1 MFSGALMVVLVAL
14 ILFRR
19 IIWHTV
25 CLVIGDKMLNRPAKT
40 RAATP
45 ALHRINNNNNNRQ
58 WSHDEDEEE
67 DDDVFS

>member
-25 CLVIGDKMLNRPAKT
+25 CLVIGDKMLNRPVKT

-45 ALHRINNNNNNRQ
+45 ALHRINNNNRQ
-58 WSHDEDEEE
+58 WSHDEDEE
-67 DDDVFS
+67 DDVFS

>member
-1 MFSGALMVVLVAL
+1 MFSGALMVVLVVL

-25 CLVIGDKMLNRPAKT
+25 CLVIGDKMLNRPAKS

-45 ALHRINNNNNNRQ
+45 ALRRMNNNNNRQ
-58 WSHDEDEEE
+58 LSRDEDEEE
-67 DDDVFS
+67 EDLFS

>member
-1 MFSGALMVVLVAL
+1 MFSGALMVVLVVL

-25 CLVIGDKMLNRPAKT
+25 CLVIGDKMLNRPAKS

-45 ALHRINNNNNNRQ
+45 ALHHINNNNSQ
-58 WSHDEDEEE
+58 LSHDEDEEE
-67 DDDVFS
+67 DDVFP